1 MNRKTNL
8 FYLTGND
15 TNFLTF
21 SNYTDYLTSV
31 FLNTSYKMFM
41 STFLAFNLPFDD
53 NEKTIPKFKEFLMC
67 YYENK
72 LTILR
77 EHITTKDSISKI
89 HTLNYLL
96 EAIHKFFDGQDTVHY
111 EDMIKYKGDIVEQDY
126 DGTYAD
132 SICIIDFNNYYDAS
146 ITYDSTLD
154 ESTDT
159 LLSFTEDDIDIDNL
173 YGWGNEL
180 DTLGTYKPIY
190 DYDIQLVDNKRT
202 CGYYQSSPLT
212 LIKTN
217 KSESSQITFNCIIPL
232 FDIYAITGNDF
243 NNINHTE
250 LDIDLSSNEDPL
262 KNFKNIP
269 YGIWITEH
277 PITLYK
283 DANTGF
289 GQSWSLVISSKFS
302 PFPYGVKYIGDATK
316 DSVDK
321 IEKYTYAQLLAD
333 QSKLYIQF
341 QNALDKIQELQNRV
355 NALNKSI
362 ESIATYSNIDDIR
375 EYLSKLDSIIDSKID
390 DQTKDIREMVNNL
403 KWKNI
408 G

>member
-41 STFLAFNLPFDD
+41 SKFLAFNLPFDD
-53 NEKTIPKFKEFLMC
+53 NEKTIAKFKKFLMC

-77 EHITTKDSISKI
+77 EHITTDDPMNKI
-89 HTLNYLL
+89 HALNYLL
-96 EAIHKFFDGQDTVHY
+96 EAIHKFFDGQDVVHY

-146 ITYDSTLD
+146 ITYDSSLE
-154 ESTDT
+154 ESTDM
-159 LLSFTEDDIDIDNL
+159 LLSFTEDNIDIDHL

-180 DTLGTYKPIY
+180 DTLGTYKPEY
-190 DYDIQLVDNKRT
+190 DYGIQLVDNKRT
-202 CGYYQSSPLT
+202 CGYYLSSPLT
-212 LIKTN
+212 LIETKL
-217 KSESSQITFNCIIPL
+217 SESSQITFNCIIPL
-232 FDIYAITGNDF
+232 FDIYAITGNKLYD
-243 NNINHTE
+243 INHNE
-250 LDIDLSSNEDPL
+250 LNIDISSDADP
-262 KNFKNIP
+262 FKNVP

-302 PFPYGVKYIGDATK
+302 PFPYGVKYIGDATS
-316 DSVDK
+316 DSIDK

-390 DQTKDIREMVNNL
+390 NQTKDIREMVNNL

>member
-41 STFLAFNLPFDD
+41 SKFLAFNLPFDD
-53 NEKTIPKFKEFLMC
+53 NEKTIAKFKEFLMC

-77 EHITTKDSISKI
+77 EHITTEDPMTKI
-89 HTLNYLL
+89 HPLNYLL
-96 EAIHKFFDGQDTVHY
+96 EAIHKFFEGQDGVHY

-146 ITYDSTLD
+146 ITYDSTLE
-154 ESTDT
+154 ESTDN
-159 LLSFTEDDIDIDNL
+159 LLTFTKDNIDIDHL

-180 DTLGTYKPIY
+180 DALGTYEPKY
-190 DYDIQLVDNKRT
+190 DYDAQLVDNKRT
-202 CGYYQSSPLT
+202 CGYYLSSPLT
-212 LIKTN
+212 LIETKQ
-217 KSESSQITFNCIIPL
+217 SESSQITFNCIIPL
-232 FDIYAITGNDF
+232 FDIFAITGNKLYD
-243 NNINHTE
+243 INHNE
-250 LDIDLSSNEDPL
+250 LNIDISSDADP
-262 KNFKNIP
+262 FKNVP

-302 PFPYGVKYIGDATK
+302 PFPYGVKYNGDATK

-390 DQTKDIREMVNNL
+390 NQTKDIREMVNNL

>member
-1 MNRKTNL
+1 
-8 FYLTGND
+8 
-15 TNFLTF
+15 
-21 SNYTDYLTSV
+21 
-31 FLNTSYKMFM
+31 
-41 STFLAFNLPFDD
+41 
-53 NEKTIPKFKEFLMC
+53 
-67 YYENK
+67 
-72 LTILR
+72 
-77 EHITTKDSISKI
+77 
-89 HTLNYLL
+89 LL
-96 EAIHKFFDGQDTVHY
+96 EAIHKFFEGQDAVHY

-146 ITYDSTLD
+146 ITYDSTLE
-154 ESTDT
+154 ESTDN
-159 LLSFTEDDIDIDNL
+159 LLTFTKDNIDIDHL

-180 DTLGTYKPIY
+180 DALGTYEPKY
-190 DYDIQLVDNKRT
+190 DYDNQLVDNKRT
-202 CGYYQSSPLT
+202 CGYYLSSPLT
-212 LIKTN
+212 LIETKQ
-217 KSESSQITFNCIIPL
+217 SESSQITFNCIIPL
-232 FDIYAITGNDF
+232 FDIFAITGNKLYD
-243 NNINHTE
+243 INHNE
-250 LDIDLSSNEDPL
+250 LNIDISSDTDP
-262 KNFKNIP
+262 FKNVP

-302 PFPYGVKYIGDATK
+302 PFPYGVKYNGDATK

-390 DQTKDIREMVNNL
+390 NQTKDIREMVNNL